1 MLTDFVAATQAL
13 EAQLPLRNDRCASRF
28 FLHPQPTDRVFLFF
42 HGITAAPYQF
52 DTIGQMFH
60 AAGDNVLIPLMPG
73 HGVAGDWNA
82 ANPPPLPEDI
92 GAYQEFALTW
102 LRHAQTL
109 GQQVIVGGL
118 SAGGGLAAWLGVEKA
133 SEIDRVLLFA
143 PYLSNATLILDLI
156 TNLSDGYF
164 AWVNP
169 SPDWNRIGYPG
180 FKFPA
185 MRIFP
190 QLGRE
195 ILERAQTE
203 PTPPTLIFSTETDI
217 AVNNGDHR
225 DLYES
230 VKDRQPVSWYY
241 CFSKDLNIPHAMMA
255 PEEGNQ
261 WTNVMNRMV
270 KAYVES
276 TLTWAEIEEIAYRM
290 TDGKTFPAVVAELD
304 LADRCSPDMPTLMTM
319 IDKRQIVI
327 DRNPNAADMS
337 L

>member
-13 EAQLPLRNDRCASRF
+13 EDKLPLRSEQCRSRF
-28 FLHPQPTDRVFLFF
+28 LLHPAPTDRVFLFF

-52 DTIGQMFH
+52 DTIGQMFYD
-60 AAGDNVLIPLMPG
+60 AGANVLIPLMPG

-82 ANPPPLPEDI
+82 ENPPPLPEDI
-92 GAYQEFALTW
+92 VVYQQFALTW
-102 LRHAQTL
+102 LARAQAL

-118 SAGGGLAAWLGVEKA
+118 SAGGGLAAWLGLEKA
-133 SEIDRVLLFA
+133 AAIDRVLLFA

-156 TNLSDGYF
+156 TNLSNGYI
-164 AWVNP
+164 AWMNP

-195 ILERAQTE
+195 TLERVQTE
-203 PTPPTLIFSTETDI
+203 PTPPMLIFSTEIDI

-225 DLYES
+225 ALYES
-230 VKDRQPVSWYY
+230 IKDRQPISWYY

-327 DRNPNAADMS
+327 DRNPNAS
-337 L
+337 G